1 MVPLAVGA
9 VALASCGVSPGPRL
23 DGTEL
28 PPVETVIE
36 ADPGTGPVG
45 TTVPASPTDA
55 DPAAPSGAV
64 GQIERVDVIVP
75 GFVTVTG
82 WATDTSSAAP
92 MSVTAWLDLEQMHT
106 VVADEPSSASA
117 AGSTHAGFAFDLP
130 IGADPAVVCVTIAP
144 DGAAPFDCVDV
155 AGRAMDDTE
164 DDADAD
170 TEIDPGVSLTAVTP
184 DASGSVAIRGV
195 VTGPADRTPPTVTVA
210 STTGTITDVGSDDP
224 VTQVAVAH
232 QAFRFE
238 VYDLAD
244 GTWSV
249 CAEPFVVSLQE
260 RRPSPAAADGCGT
273 IVIGDRNIGTTGRAV
288 IVDAVGPPPEHPLYL
303 MERDAGVS
311 VVLSDGS
318 TMWFFGDSMQE
329 GLDRNLLYFVNNT
342 AAWASADDPTVTHD
356 AISAEGE
363 PFLFAEPSAAICAA
377 SDDAKPALWPE
388 AAVVIPRGDGT
399 DRVVVVMSKMC
410 LGDDWLDFETMGF
423 AVAEVV
429 YDPDDP
435 PVNRPIVGEITQ
447 PDLAP
452 AEAGYGRAMLLGPDG
467 YLYGYQCGSYPGA
480 WGPCRAARVSPADVT
495 DPNAWRVWNGDDW
508 TDPANWVADR
518 TAATAME
525 LSGSTE
531 NMLPIAAFGVDHHA
545 DFDAYLMVYSPWPG
559 FCSELDVRVADAPVG
574 PWTEPVP
581 ITLPDCSGED
591 SGVAQHCYA
600 ATPQMQMCIG
610 DELGGGYFDL
620 QTPLGVGRYFA
631 FATPFVVAPRA

>member
-1 MVPLAVGA
+1 MKVTFRSAPLVIVAVT
-9 VALASCGVSPGPRL
+9 LASCGAGSDPPPVGE
-23 DGTEL
+23 EL
-28 PPVETVIE
+28 PPVSE
-36 ADPGTGPVG
+36 
-45 TTVPASPTDA
+45 TDA
-55 DPAAPSGAV
+55 DARTVEPTSPDAPAAASVESADPIGA
-64 GQIERVDVIVP
+64 IERLDVLVP

-82 WATDTSSAAP
+82 WADDPNTGEPTL
-92 MSVTAWLDLEQMHT
+92 VTAWLDFEPVHT
-106 VVADEPSSASA
+106 VLATDPSSPAI
-117 AGSTHAGFAFDLP
+117 AGSSNSGFAFDLP
-130 IGADPAVVCVTIAP
+130 VTDPTATLCVTVGPVDAP
-144 DGAAPFDCVDV
+144 PIDCAEVG
-155 AGRAMDDTE
+155 GRPTT
-164 DDADAD
+164 
-170 TEIDPGVSLTAVTP
+170 TEIDDGTIVLTAITP
-184 DASGSVAIRGV
+184 HSDGSVTIRGV
-195 VTGPADRTPPTVTVA
+195 ISGPAGSAPAALDVRTTSGVVLD
-210 STTGTITDVGSDDP
+210 IGSDDP

-238 VYDLAD
+238 VYDLDD

-273 IVIGDRNIGTTGRAV
+273 VVIGDRNIGSTGRAGV
-288 IVDAVGPPPEHPLYL
+288 VDAVGPPPEHPLYL

-311 VVLSDGS
+311 AVLSDGS

-377 SDDAKPALWPE
+377 SDYAKPALWPE
-388 AAVVIPRGDGT
+388 AAVAMPRGDGT
-399 DRVVVVMSKMC
+399 DRIVVVMSKMC
-410 LGDDWLDFETMGF
+410 LGDNWLDFETMGF

-518 TAATAME
+518 TAARAME